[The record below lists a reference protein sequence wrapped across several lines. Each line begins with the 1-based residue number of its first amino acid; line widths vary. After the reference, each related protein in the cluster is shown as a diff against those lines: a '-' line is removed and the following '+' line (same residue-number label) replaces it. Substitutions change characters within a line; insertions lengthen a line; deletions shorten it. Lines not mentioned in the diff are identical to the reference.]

1 MLEIIVIIYGIVTI
15 VRGRFSLT
23 GGRGASRVA
32 RPTRGD
38 PLTHLVISFCCGI
51 VIGILGKADNMLL
64 IFGTSILSLITVI
77 VVSQIT
83 GGGAFQRPVGRNP
96 SQINRRPGAAT
107 GSAVNQRRIAV
118 PPPQS
123 RWRASGICASSR
135 HLSGL
140 SNPWR

>member
-23 GGRGASRVA
+23 GGRELLGWRA
-32 RPTRGD
+32 RLCGGIL
-38 PLTHLVISFCCGI
+38 LTHLVISFCCGI

-83 GGGAFQRPVGRNP
+83 GGALFKGQLAEIQAK
-96 SQINRRPGAAT
+96 SIAAP
-107 GSAVNQRRIAV
+107 V
-118 PPPQS
+118 PPPAPQ
-123 RWRASGICASSR
+123 
-135 HLSGL
+135 
-140 SNPWR
+140 